1 MLNALS
7 NTIDLDFQEETDL
20 RQTGPMLTDWND
32 AKTAAF
38 QKEII
43 GFGHNLSATGLFT
56 DAALISLLE
65 RHPTE
70 KMDVCTMGEATH
82 PLYPNKFRTCLL
94 YTSPSPRDQ
103 RGSRMPSS
111 A

>member
-7 NTIDLDFQEETDL
+7 NTIDLDFHEETDL
-20 RQTGPMLTDWND
+20 RQTRSMLTDWTE

-38 QKEII
+38 QKEIMS
-43 GFGHNLSATGLFT
+43 FGHNLSGTGLFT

-65 RHPTE
+65 RHPT
-70 KMDVCTMGEATH
+70 
-82 PLYPNKFRTCLL
+82 CLL

-103 RGSRMPSS
+103 RGTRMPSS